1 MKTVEVGFKE
11 KRKID
16 LSEIVL
22 FTILGLLFALM
33 TTMIVMSFVAVGT
46 QTKNIFSSELI
57 KNYIFILLTAVA
69 LILVDIAIQKG
80 RLYAKNWV
88 FSVIYIII
96 FILLNLLNIFNL
108 YRYFVIN
115 LMANILIGA
124 FFTLIGVSIYY
135 NYLKN
140 ENNKVKAKA
149 IMVVLFAFVF
159 TIACSFLM
167 EVVKWL
173 VGIIFNSEPTT
184 FAKIALNVI
193 YSTIGSV
200 LLNLVFYL
208 SLIGKKVVVNACLI
222 DVSRVE

>member
-80 RLYAKNWV
+80 RLYAKSWV
-88 FSVIYIII
+88 FSVIYITI